1 MSATYIRSFAL
12 EESLCQTRLFG
23 VKIVDFVLDGM
34 NYVRTHSTDF
44 LS

>member
-1 MSATYIRSFAL
+1 MSATYVRGFAL
-12 EESLCQTRLFG
+12 EESLHQTRLFG

-34 NYVRTHSTDF
+34 NYVPTHSMDF

>member
-1 MSATYIRSFAL
+1 MSATYVRSFAL
-12 EESLCQTRLFG
+12 EEPLRQTRLFG